1 MRASQG
7 WQTVIRWRCLT
18 ELVRI
23 YIYIHIY
30 IFLQMSSKRNGQPFP
45 LKTSFVTSPLKV
57 DFYEKIIP
65 HRTNNNSHNDN
76 STRHG
81 TSTMTLNQISQ
92 MYSTA
97 EMLLK
102 KHEHSEDT
110 SRNHETHKTNIQSSN
125 VTMAHTDQPR
135 QTMKTQH
142 ATKKI
147 RSAHASQPTNP
158 TAVLPFELSGRNR
171 RE

>member
-1 MRASQG
+1 MTWWRMRASQG
-7 WQTVIRWRCLT
+7 WQTIIRCKCLA
-18 ELVRI
+18 ELVGT
-23 YIYIHIY
+23 
-30 IFLQMSSKRNGQPFP
+30 LLPMSATRNGRSFP
-45 LKTSFVTSPLKV
+45 LKINCVTSPLKV

-97 EMLLK
+97 EMMLLK